1 VQQTASCSSSLAA
14 LTAPQGHLH
23 ALFNVAMMHL
33 NGFGTQRNC
42 QLASTYL
49 KATRALFLL
58 CTGVL

>member
-1 VQQTASCSSSLAA
+1 
-14 LTAPQGHLH
+14 
-23 ALFNVAMMHL
+23 MMHL